1 VSAEVEPAPDP
12 RRQAA
17 ARITIAIVIGAAACW
32 TVRSFLPGVLWAG
45 VLVIATWPAYR
56 LAAARTPGRWRR
68 TLLPA
73 LFTAAIAAVF
83 LVPLGI
89 ALVHGVGD
97 AKSLARW
104 VAHARSAGVAAPDWL
119 ARLPFG
125 AQPATDWWNDNL
137 RDPDDV
143 QALTHS
149 TRVDAALGYGRH
161 VGAMAARAG
170 TTFAITILVLFF
182 LYRDG
187 AAVGNRLLELARTRL
202 GVHGEELVRQVTAS
216 IRGTLN
222 GLVLVGLGEGF
233 VIGVAYV
240 VAGVP
245 HAVLLGLLTG
255 VAATLPFGAPAVC
268 TLAAALVYAN
278 GSTTAAIAVLAFGWV
293 VALAA
298 EHTLRP
304 ALIGGAT
311 KLPFPLVLLGILGG
325 LESFGL
331 LGLFIGPAI
340 MAALILIWRDPAGA
354 A

>member
-1 VSAEVEPAPDP
+1 MTPEIEPPVDP
-12 RRQAA
+12 RRQGATRTALAVLIFLVAA
-17 ARITIAIVIGAAACW
+17 W
-32 TVRSFLPGVLWAG
+32 TVRSFLPGVLWAC

-56 LAAARTPGRWRR
+56 VAAARAPEHWRR
-68 TLLPA
+68 MLLPA
-73 LFTAAIAAVF
+73 LFTTAIAAVF
-83 LVPLGI
+83 LVPLGV
-89 ALVHGVGD
+89 AVAHGIGD

-104 VAHARSAGVAAPDWL
+104 VGHARSAGVPAPAWL
-119 ARLPFG
+119 QRLPFG
-125 AQPATDWWNDNL
+125 AQPATDWWNANL

-143 QALTHS
+143 QDLTHS
-149 TRVDAALGYGRH
+149 TKVDAALGYGRH
-161 VGAMAARAG
+161 LGAMAAHAG
-170 TTFAITILVLFF
+170 TTFAVTILFLFF

-187 AAVGNRLLELARTRL
+187 AETGGRLLALARSRL
-202 GVHGEELVRQVTAS
+202 GEHGEDLARQVTAS

-222 GLVLVGLGEGF
+222 GLILVGLGEGF
-233 VIGVAYV
+233 VIGIGYV
-240 VAGVP
+240 VAATP

-268 TLAAALVYAN
+268 AFAAALTYAN
-278 GSTTAAIAVLAFGWV
+278 GSATAAIAVLVFGCV

-340 MAALILIWRDPAGA
+340 MSALVLIWRNP
-354 A
+354 